1 MLLLLAASAHAGCP
15 ATVTDLGAG
24 IASVE
29 RAFATLDAAGVA
41 SGGTRLDL
49 LAACLDAPITP
60 ALAVRLH
67 ATEGLVAFV
76 AGDTDTAATAF
87 AAARRINPAWVPDPA
102 LVPKGHPIR
111 ALALRVDPATLGTE
125 RVAAPASGTL
135 DFDGEPGLDRPS
147 GTPTVAQWVV
157 DGTVVSGAY
166 VWPDAPLPPYDVAG
180 RVGSIPSGP
189 RASSGVGPWLG
200 VSAVGVV
207 ASLTSFYVAG
217 RARTAWEE
225 ATTGAEVETHYRE
238 NHVLVGVGA
247 TFGVVAL
254 VGGAGVVASVAF

>member
-1 MLLLLAASAHAGCP
+1 MLLLLAVSAHAGCP

-24 IASVE
+24 IAGVE
-29 RAFATLDAAGVA
+29 RAFAGLDAAGVA
-41 SGGTRLDL
+41 SGGARLDL

-67 ATEGLVAFV
+67 ATEGLVAFI
-76 AGDTDTAATAF
+76 AGDADAAAAAF
-87 AAARRINPAWVPDPA
+87 AAARRINRAWTPDPA

-111 ALALRVDPATLGTE
+111 ALAVRVDPATLGTE
-125 RVAAPASGTL
+125 RVAPPASGTL

-166 VWPDAPLPPYDVAG
+166 VWPGAPLPPYDVAVG
-180 RVGSIPSGP
+180 VGSRPSP
-189 RASSGVGPWLG
+189 PPPSVGPWIG
-200 VSAVGVV
+200 VSAAGVV

-217 RARTAWEE
+217 RARTAWEA

-238 NHVLVGVGA
+238 NHILVGMGA
-247 TFGVVAL
+247 TFGAVAL
-254 VGGAGVVASVAF
+254 VGGVGAVASVAF